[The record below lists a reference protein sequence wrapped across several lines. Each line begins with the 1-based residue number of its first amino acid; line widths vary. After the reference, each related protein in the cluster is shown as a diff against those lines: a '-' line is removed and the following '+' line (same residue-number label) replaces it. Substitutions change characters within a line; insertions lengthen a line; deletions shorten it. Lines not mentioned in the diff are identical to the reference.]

1 MRPGQAQS
9 TPKQGNGEG
18 IRCDL
23 SPYEW
28 ILHFYAQLQEA
39 HHWTPA
45 QIGAIEIAFL
55 FDQLAVQ
62 TKVKNAP
69 KRGYIDD
76 LKL

>member
-1 MRPGQAQS
+1 
-9 TPKQGNGEG
+9 
-18 IRCDL
+18 
-23 SPYEW
+23 
-28 ILHFYAQLQEA
+28 LHFYAQLQEA